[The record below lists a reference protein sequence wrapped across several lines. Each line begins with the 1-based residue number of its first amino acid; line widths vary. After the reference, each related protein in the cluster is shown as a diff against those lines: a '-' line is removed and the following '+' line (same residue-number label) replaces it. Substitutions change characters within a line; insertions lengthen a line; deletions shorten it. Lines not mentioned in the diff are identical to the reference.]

1 MNGIGKK
8 KTGYGGKDMITDLHV
23 HTEFSCDSEAD
34 MEQYVKQA
42 INKKMHTICF
52 TEHVDFNRNDY
63 GYNYYMPD
71 RFFEKYNKIKEEN
84 NNFIRAYAGIEFGEP
99 HLYADKLK
107 QLLSYPYDYVIGSIH
122 WIGNM
127 FPCQKVREQYSA
139 KEFYTLYWEEVL
151 NAVKHGSFDSLGHI
165 DFPKRYYG
173 EIYYS
178 EAKIKEIFKRLLD
191 KNMVIE
197 INTSSVRKGYSE
209 TMPGKELLEVY
220 KDCGGAYVTV
230 GSDAHEVKDI
240 GADIDIAKELIK
252 DFELQEVMYEHRKR
266 IVAEENGK

>member
-1 MNGIGKK
+1 
-8 KTGYGGKDMITDLHV
+8 MITDFHV

-34 MEQYVKQA
+34 MEQYIKQA
-42 INKKMHTICF
+42 MDKKMHIICF

-71 RFFEKYNKIKEEN
+71 RFFEKYNQMKEKYN
-84 NNFIRAYAGIEFGEP
+84 DLIRLYAGIEFGEP
-99 HLYADKLK
+99 HLYADKLE
-107 QLLSYPYDYVIGSIH
+107 QLSAYHYDYIIGSIH

-151 NAVKHGSFDSLGHI
+151 NTVKQGGFDSLGHI
-165 DFPKRYYG
+165 DFSKRYYG

-178 EAKIKEIFKRLLD
+178 EAKIKDIFKRLLD

-209 TMPGKELLEVY
+209 TMPGKELLEIY
-220 KDCGGAYVTV
+220 KDCGGTYITV
-230 GSDAHEVKDI
+230 GSDAHEIKDI
-240 GADIDIAKELIK
+240 GADHEIAKELIK
-252 DFELQEVMYEHRKR
+252 DFALQEVIYEQRNG
-266 IVAEENGK
+266 IVVTE

>member
-1 MNGIGKK
+1 
-8 KTGYGGKDMITDLHV
+8 MITDFHI

-34 MEQYVKQA
+34 MEQYIKQA
-42 INKKMHTICF
+42 MNQKMHMICF
-52 TEHVDFNRNDY
+52 TEHVDFNRDDY

-71 RFFEKYNKIKEEN
+71 RFFEKYNQMKEKYNDLIKL
-84 NNFIRAYAGIEFGEP
+84 YAGIEFGEP
-99 HLYADKLK
+99 HLYADKLR
-107 QLLSYPYDYVIGSIH
+107 QLSTYPYDYIIGSIH

-151 NAVKHGSFDSLGHI
+151 NTVKQGGFDSLGHI

-178 EAKIKEIFKRLLD
+178 EAKMKDIFKRLLD

-197 INTSSVRKGYSE
+197 INTSSLRKRYSE
-209 TMPGKELLEVY
+209 TMPGKELLEIY
-220 KDCGGAYVTV
+220 KDCGGAYITV
-230 GSDAHEVKDI
+230 GSDAHEIKDI
-240 GADIDIAKELIK
+240 GADHEIAKELIK
-252 DFELQEVMYEHRKR
+252 DFAFQEVIYEQRNR
-266 IVAEENGK
+266 IVVTE